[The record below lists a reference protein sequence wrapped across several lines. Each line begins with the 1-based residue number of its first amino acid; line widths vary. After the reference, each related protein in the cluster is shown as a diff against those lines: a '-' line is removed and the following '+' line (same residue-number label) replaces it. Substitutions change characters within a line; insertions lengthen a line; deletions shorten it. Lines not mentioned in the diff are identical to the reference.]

1 MRLDKLL
8 SNASNLT
15 RSQAVKA
22 IRQGDVLVDGEVAT
36 KGAIK
41 VTESNQVTYIGI
53 LISEPKLRYYM
64 LNKPAGCVSANKD
77 KHSLTVFD
85 YLLVPRREQLHVVGR
100 LDKDTTGLILATD
113 DGQWSHRMTSP
124 KHKHTKRYRVTLA
137 DPMTASARQKLE
149 EGLMLEGEKKLTK
162 PAVIDVLAPKLIHLS
177 IHEGRYHQVKRMML
191 AVGNEVVAL
200 HREAIG
206 NIELDSGLA
215 EGQWRELT
223 AQEIDL
229 SKVRNYGNLPL
240 LDD

>member
-15 RSQAVKA
+15 RSQATKA
-22 IRQGDVLVDGEVAT
+22 IRQGDVLVDGVVAA
-36 KGAIK
+36 KGAMK
-41 VTESNQVTYIGI
+41 VTESNKVTYIGV
-53 LISEPKLRYYM
+53 LINEPKPRYYM
-64 LNKPAGCVSANKD
+64 LHKPEGCVSANKD

-85 YLLVPRREQLHVVGR
+85 YLLVPRRDQLHVVGR

-124 KHKHTKRYRVTLA
+124 KHKQTKRYRVTLK
-137 DPMTASARQKLE
+137 DPITDAAKKKLE
-149 EGLMLEGEKKLTK
+149 EGLLLDGEKKLTK
-162 PAVIDVLAPKLIHLS
+162 PSVVKVLEPNVIVLS

-191 AVGNEVVAL
+191 AVDNEVTAL

-206 NIELDSGLA
+206 NIGLDASLA
-215 EGQWRELT
+215 EGEWRELT

-229 SKVRNYGNLPL
+229 SKP
-240 LDD
+240 